1 MTPIDTRLQSVCSCY
16 FWEPSTQPGELLAM
30 PLHAGGPGKIH
41 MGWARGTQS
50 WPGAHVLWSLSPWPR
65 FFLAQPH
72 KKESPASVP
81 ALQRSGEIGRA
92 QGCLKADTAAGFGR
106 CGQQWWSSGR
116 LPAALAVDPYSI
128 FLGCCPIL
136 TYSQTLSK
144 GFTVAL
150 TAKTQFVN
158 VVFSPQNQGVF
169 LNQLNR
175 VEVHLPTVKSC

>member
-1 MTPIDTRLQSVCSCY
+1 M
-16 FWEPSTQPGELLAM
+16 
-30 PLHAGGPGKIH
+30 
-41 MGWARGTQS
+41 
-50 WPGAHVLWSLSPWPR
+50 PGAQEKSTWGGREVPR
-65 FFLAQPH
+65 AGREPTSSGLCLLGPVFFLAQPH